1 MSADYPEIEKLKQY
15 VKDNEILVEVL
26 GEAEKHY
33 TFWVELTINKR
44 SWKLYVDDEYND
56 LNAEKPVIA
65 LFLILS
71 SLQEYQDSS
80 DYLDWCRISE
90 LEPSDSWLEYYRS
103 LDEIVKQIESEIGI
117 IDPLISQFD
126 YSLNTGVIKALRAL

>member
-1 MSADYPEIEKLKQY
+1 MPDYPEIAKLKEY
-15 VKDNEILVEVL
+15 FEDNAILIEVL
-26 GEAEKHY
+26 GEADKHY
-33 TFWVELTINKR
+33 TYWVGLTINKR

-56 LNAEKPVIA
+56 LKAEKPVIA

-80 DYLDWCRISE
+80 DYLEWCKTSE

-103 LDEIVKQIESEIGI
+103 LDEIVKQIESEIGS

>member
-1 MSADYPEIEKLKQY
+1 MSVDYPEIEKLKQY